1 MEEETQENQSYNYP
15 DFLCHFKRRR
25 TQCLTIVLVWGRV
38 SVTVFYQHKLCFNS
52 EYSAVNPFGW
62 QSFFQR
68 QKCEGERKKRERRSV
83 WHREISGRAELR
95 KLKSCFQTWNS
106 RKSYTAPYGMVC
118 LVVECAVCV
127 CVCILTGSDQ
137 NRVNNTKP
145 FPWSSNKH
153 IQ

>member
-52 EYSAVNPFGW
+52 EYSAVSPFGW
-62 QSFFQR
+62 QFFSVA
-68 QKCEGERKKRERRSV
+68 KAWWWKEKKRERRSV
-83 WHREISGRAELR
+83 QQREISGRAEQR

-106 RKSYTAPYGMVC
+106 RKSRTAPYGMVC
-118 LVVECAVCV
+118 LVVECAVRA

-137 NRVNNTKP
+137 TRVNNTKP
-145 FPWSSNKH
+145 LPWSSNKH
-153 IQ
+153 IK